1 MDRLLQRK
9 KKLAEGGFVEEPK
22 EASELS
28 PMEPPRTMKNDF
40 ASSRKS
46 ELDSF
51 FPYRNGASSPAH
63 SPVAALSRESE
74 AVSPKLRVERIPK
87 SLFMSSVKSETKMER
102 KEKKGPSPIPVSRNG
117 KSPIQVIP
125 KSPDLAHQT
134 ESPSFGSKSGERS
147 VLAEGGKSEK
157 EEEEEEKKNDEG
169 NTTVNPPL
177 TIVKASNEEV
187 LQRRKKFEEI
197 TAVGQSENSKDR
209 NVPKKTPKER
219 TSPLSSS
226 CESHWVSSN
235 ENPVKANP
243 EVVEAPAL
251 DDAKVVQGVS
261 HDADMGTGDASPI
274 ETFKFEASQPSKLT
288 IGRNTTF
295 DLDNL
300 LNDVDFETEL
310 MELAPPLDTIHEEAS
325 QTAEKEE
332 ASQTAEKEEAGDDLV
347 DASEM
352 WECEVVYDY
361 QAETEQSISV
371 YAGQHVWGVVESG
384 DWTQIRTEDG
394 RVGLDSLSNL

>member
-1 MDRLLQRK
+1 M
-9 KKLAEGGFVEEPK
+9 EEPK
-22 EASELS
+22 ETSERG

-51 FPYRNGASSPAH
+51 FLYRNGISSPAH
-63 SPVAALSRESE
+63 SPVAAVSRESE

-102 KEKKGPSPIPVSRNG
+102 KEKKGPSPILESRNG

-134 ESPSFGSKSGERS
+134 ESPSFGSKSRERPM
-147 VLAEGGKSEK
+147 LAEGGKSEK
-157 EEEEEEKKNDEG
+157 EEKKKNDEG
-169 NTTVNPPL
+169 NTTVNPPP
-177 TIVKASNEEV
+177 TIGKASNEEV
-187 LQRRKKFEEI
+187 LQRREKFDEI
-197 TAVGQSENSKDR
+197 KAVGQSENSKDR

-219 TSPLSSS
+219 TSPLFSS
-226 CESHWVSSN
+226 CESHWVGSN
-235 ENPVKANP
+235 EDPVKANP
-243 EVVEAPAL
+243 EVVEAPAP
-251 DDAKVVQGVS
+251 DDAKVVQEVS
-261 HDADMGTGDASPI
+261 RDADMGTGDASPI

-310 MELAPPLDTIHEEAS
+310 MELAPSLDTIHEEAS

-394 RVGLDSLSNL
+394 RVGMDSLSNL

>member
-1 MDRLLQRK
+1 M
-9 KKLAEGGFVEEPK
+9 EEPK
-22 EASELS
+22 ETSERG

-51 FPYRNGASSPAH
+51 FLYRNGISSPAH
-63 SPVAALSRESE
+63 SPVAAVSRESE

-102 KEKKGPSPIPVSRNG
+102 KEKKGPSPILESRNG

-134 ESPSFGSKSGERS
+134 ESPSFGSKSRERPM
-147 VLAEGGKSEK
+147 LAEGGKSEK
-157 EEEEEEKKNDEG
+157 EEKKEKNGEG
-169 NTTVNPPL
+169 NTTVNPPP
-177 TIVKASNEEV
+177 TIGKASNEEV
-187 LQRRKKFEEI
+187 LQRREKFDEI
-197 TAVGQSENSKDR
+197 KAVGQSENSKDR

-219 TSPLSSS
+219 TSPLFSS
-226 CESHWVSSN
+226 CESHWVGSN
-235 ENPVKANP
+235 EDPVKANP
-243 EVVEAPAL
+243 EVVEAPAP
-251 DDAKVVQGVS
+251 DDAKVVQEVS
-261 HDADMGTGDASPI
+261 RDADMGTGDASPI

-310 MELAPPLDTIHEEAS
+310 MELAPSLDTIHEEAS

-394 RVGLDSLSNL
+394 RVGMDSLSNL

>member
-1 MDRLLQRK
+1 M
-9 KKLAEGGFVEEPK
+9 EEPK
-22 EASELS
+22 ETSERS
-28 PMEPPRTMKNDF
+28 PMEPPRTMKNDS

-51 FPYRNGASSPAH
+51 FDYRNGASSPAH

-102 KEKKGPSPIPVSRNG
+102 KEKKGPSPILESRNG
-117 KSPIQVIP
+117 KSPTQVIP

-134 ESPSFGSKSGERS
+134 ESPSFGSKSRERPM
-147 VLAEGGKSEK
+147 LAEGEKGEK
-157 EEEEEEKKNDEG
+157 EEKKKNDEG
-169 NTTVNPPL
+169 NTMVNPPP
-177 TIVKASNEEV
+177 TIVKASNE
-187 LQRRKKFEEI
+187 
-197 TAVGQSENSKDR
+197 
-209 NVPKKTPKER
+209 
-219 TSPLSSS
+219 PLPSSW
-226 CESHWVSSN
+226 ESHWVGSN
-235 ENPVKANP
+235 KNPVKANP

-251 DDAKVVQGVS
+251 DEAKVVQEVS
-261 HDADMGTGDASPI
+261 HDVDMGTGDASPI
-274 ETFKFEASQPSKLT
+274 ESFRFEASQPSKLT

-310 MELAPPLDTIHEEAS
+310 MELAPSLDTIH
-325 QTAEKEE
+325 EE

-394 RVGLDSLSNL
+394 RVGLDSLPNL